1 MEKLTEEQEEKL
13 CLASLPLRNYLM
25 KYVLPTLTQGLI
37 EVANLRPDD
46 PVDYL
51 AEYLFKENPE
61 GKMFEPEH
69 TNAMASILNM
79 IDKFNTFL
87 LPEEEVSSQVLE
99 MLKRKSPMEEI
110 DSSDSDVCT
119 IQKTYVTPCYT
130 YDEEDTGVD
139 EENEIISELTESNED
154 DWRNSRTGRCRSR
167 RICICLDKRI
177 DN

>member
-1 MEKLTEEQEEKL
+1 
-13 CLASLPLRNYLM
+13 
-25 KYVLPTLTQGLI
+25 
-37 EVANLRPDD
+37 
-46 PVDYL
+46 
-51 AEYLFKENPE
+51 
-61 GKMFEPEH
+61 MFEPEH

-130 YDEEDTGVD
+130 YDEEDTGMD
-139 EENEIISELTESNED
+139 EENEVISELTESNED
-154 DWRNSRTGRCRSR
+154 D
-167 RICICLDKRI
+167 
-177 DN
+177 

>member
-1 MEKLTEEQEEKL
+1 
-13 CLASLPLRNYLM
+13 
-25 KYVLPTLTQGLI
+25 
-37 EVANLRPDD
+37 
-46 PVDYL
+46 
-51 AEYLFKENPE
+51 
-61 GKMFEPEH
+61 MFEPEH

-139 EENEIISELTESNED
+139 EENEVISELTESNED
-154 DWRNSRTGRCRSR
+154 DWRNSRTGRCRSL